1 MDDLDLVRACIARGA
16 GAWDE
21 FVERLGPAVHDA
33 ARFTLRRVLGSAQEE
48 DVENVVQGV
57 FLGLCDKDF
66 HRLRLFQGRSTLR
79 TWLTSVTSRFAL
91 NYIRTE
97 KRKGSLKFLRL
108 DDSAADLP
116 EREGVAALPPDE
128 RERLFLAIERMP
140 ERDRLL
146 LKLFYFDGLSYRA
159 IASAAGM
166 PVNSVSPVLLRAKES
181 LKKLVG
187 TG

>member
-1 MDDLDLVRACIARGA
+1 MDDLDLVRACIARGT

-21 FVERLGPAVHDA
+21 IVERFGPAVHDA
-33 ARFTLRRVLGSAQEE
+33 ARFTLRRVLGSTQEE
-48 DVENVVQGV
+48 DVDNVVQGV

-97 KRKGSLKFLRL
+97 KRKGSLKFMRL
-108 DDSAADLP
+108 DDSAADLQ
-116 EREGVAALPPDE
+116 ERETLAALPPDE
-128 RERLFLAIERMP
+128 RERLFRAMEQMP

-146 LKLFYFDGLSYRA
+146 LKLLYFDGLSYKS
-159 IASAAGM
+159 IAEMLAM
-166 PVNSVSPVLLRAKES
+166 PLNSISPVLLRAKES
-181 LKKLVG
+181 LRKLVG
-187 TG
+187 TP